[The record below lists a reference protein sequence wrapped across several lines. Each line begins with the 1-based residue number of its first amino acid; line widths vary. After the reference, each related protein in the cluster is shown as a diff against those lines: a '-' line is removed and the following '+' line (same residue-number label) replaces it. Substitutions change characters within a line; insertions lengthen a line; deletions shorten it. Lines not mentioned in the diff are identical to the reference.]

1 MTSSSVLV
9 EISVGEL
16 LDKISILEIK
26 LVRIKDSAKIKHI
39 QKELE
44 QLTQI
49 KNQLH
54 FNDKRISEIY
64 IKLKQVNEILW
75 RIEDELRDH
84 ERKHDFG
91 VDFIEL
97 ARKVYFK
104 NDLRSALKKQINQL
118 TNSNLHEEKSYQEY

>member
-1 MTSSSVLV
+1 MTSPSVLV

-26 LVRIKDSAKIKHI
+26 LVRIKDSAKIKYI

-54 FNDKRISEIY
+54 FNDKRVSEVY
-64 IKLKQVNEILW
+64 IKLKEVNEILW

-91 VDFIEL
+91 ADFIQL

-118 TNSNLHEEKSYQEY
+118 TNSNLYEEKSYQEY